1 MSLNVVNPYVFAE
14 PCVPELWSQT
24 TGTSWTDMNGTSIKG
39 EAINLDSGNVNIGKT
54 LTSFKMNLKR
64 LTTTSVVL
72 VFGVYSGAS
81 TTPVTTFTGTITNSN
96 QLTTSFAWYTFSNGT
111 GHTLALNDHIGFIQG
126 AGASASMSVSRIDG
140 LPQSTVSNV
149 SMVIYGTHV
158 SDWWNYSPSQTP
170 YHEGFQTC

>member
-1 MSLNVVNPYVFAE
+1 MSSVVVNPYIFAE
-14 PCVPELWSQT
+14 PCVPELWSQI
-24 TGTSWTDMNGTSIKG
+24 TGTSYTDMNGSTIMG

-64 LTTTSVVL
+64 LTATSVVL

-81 TTPVTTFTGTITNSN
+81 TTPVSTFTGTITNSN
-96 QLTTSFAWYTFSNGT
+96 QLTTSFAWYTFT
-111 GHTLALNDHIGFIQG
+111 GSHVLALNDHIGFIQG

-149 SMVIYGTHV
+149 SMVIYGSHV
-158 SDWWNYSPSQTP
+158 SNWWNYNPAQTP